1 MFRRYHGRVISLREI
16 SDAPNCPLVFAALL
30 LLTGCQSAYY
40 TAMEKVGV
48 HKRDILVDRVEEA
61 RDAQLDAKEQ
71 FRDALERYRSVVQV
85 NGGELEARY
94 DALNSE
100 YLASEESAKAVRQ
113 RIKAVEDV
121 AEALFEEWEAELQ
134 QYSNASLRSASAREL
149 ARTRQDYRTLIQRMQ
164 AAERR
169 IEPVLSVLRDQ
180 VLFLKHNLNAR
191 AIGALKGEYRTLQG
205 NVDQLLRD
213 MQRAIDESDAFVRRL
228 QSGN

>member
-1 MFRRYHGRVISLREI
+1 MRTTAL
-16 SDAPNCPLVFAALL
+16 PLLFAALL
-30 LLTGCQSAYY
+30 LLGGCQSAYY
-40 TAMEKVGV
+40 AAMEKVGV
-48 HKRDILVDRVEEA
+48 HKRDILVERVEEA
-61 RDAQLDAKEQ
+61 RDAQQEAKEQ

-85 NGGELEARY
+85 DGGELEARY
-94 DALNSE
+94 NALNSE
-100 YLASEESAKAVRQ
+100 YLASEESARAVRA
-113 RIKAVEDV
+113 RIAAVEDV
-121 AEALFEEWEAELQ
+121 AEALFDEWEGELA

-149 ARTRQDYRTLIQRMQ
+149 ARTRQDYRNLIQRMQ

-205 NVDQLLRD
+205 NVDNLLRD

-228 QSGN
+228 QSGS